1 MAQKFS
7 ELTQDFSPERRQR
20 IEEKK
25 AALREEMSLAEIR
38 QALSLTQSTL
48 AETMNVGQAEI
59 SKIENRTDIFISTLR
74 RFIRAMG
81 GELEINAVFPD
92 QTVAIENFSSL
103 NNKTDDSLPS
113 E

>member
-1 MAQKFS
+1 
-7 ELTQDFSPERRQR
+7 
-20 IEEKK
+20 
-25 AALREEMSLAEIR
+25 
-38 QALSLTQSTL
+38 
-48 AETMNVGQAEI
+48 
-59 SKIENRTDIFISTLR
+59 
-74 RFIRAMG
+74 MG

>member
-25 AALREEMSLAEIR
+25 AVLREEVSLAEIR

-81 GELEINAVFPD
+81 GELEIKV
-92 QTVAIENFSSL
+92 
-103 NNKTDDSLPS
+103 
-113 E
+113 